1 MRIKRIVG
9 WAMSGVLIGS
19 VLLAVYNRQAIIDW
33 ARLRNYTPP
42 ARVAELADKTTMN
55 DRARRLFY
63 VNRPE
68 LNDKETFNQ
77 NCTDSEATVV
87 LGCYV
92 SGQGIYVYD
101 VKDKRLAGVHEV
113 TAAHE
118 MLHVAYE
125 RLSNEERAKIDALT
139 VSTMKTI
146 KDQRIIKTV
155 KQYNDKDPNIVP
167 NELHSILATEVR
179 KLPAELEIYYQKY
192 FNDRDKVVNLSESYE
207 EAFNEIEDKV
217 AAYDAELKVLKRQ
230 IEALQRTLELEQKQL
245 ASSKLSLDT
254 YYEQKK
260 YDQYNNLVP
269 DYNALVREHNAN
281 VVVIQQKIDR
291 YNTVVKLRNNLA
303 TQQNQL
309 YKAIDSRPE
318 KVKTR

>member
-1 MRIKRIVG
+1 
-9 WAMSGVLIGS
+9 
-19 VLLAVYNRQAIIDW
+19 
-33 ARLRNYTPP
+33 
-42 ARVAELADKTTMN
+42 
-55 DRARRLFY
+55 
-63 VNRPE
+63 
-68 LNDKETFNQ
+68 
-77 NCTDSEATVV
+77 
-87 LGCYV
+87 
-92 SGQGIYVYD
+92 
-101 VKDKRLAGVHEV
+101 
-113 TAAHE
+113 
-118 MLHVAYE
+118 
-125 RLSNEERAKIDALT
+125 
-139 VSTMKTI
+139 MKTI

-155 KQYNDKDPNIVP
+155 KQYNDKDPYIVP

>member
-1 MRIKRIVG
+1 
-9 WAMSGVLIGS
+9 
-19 VLLAVYNRQAIIDW
+19 
-33 ARLRNYTPP
+33 
-42 ARVAELADKTTMN
+42 
-55 DRARRLFY
+55 
-63 VNRPE
+63 
-68 LNDKETFNQ
+68 
-77 NCTDSEATVV
+77 
-87 LGCYV
+87 
-92 SGQGIYVYD
+92 
-101 VKDKRLAGVHEV
+101 
-113 TAAHE
+113 
-118 MLHVAYE
+118 
-125 RLSNEERAKIDALT
+125 
-139 VSTMKTI
+139 
-146 KDQRIIKTV
+146 
-155 KQYNDKDPNIVP
+155 
-167 NELHSILATEVR
+167 
-179 KLPAELEIYYQKY
+179 
-192 FNDRDKVVNLSESYE
+192 LSESYE